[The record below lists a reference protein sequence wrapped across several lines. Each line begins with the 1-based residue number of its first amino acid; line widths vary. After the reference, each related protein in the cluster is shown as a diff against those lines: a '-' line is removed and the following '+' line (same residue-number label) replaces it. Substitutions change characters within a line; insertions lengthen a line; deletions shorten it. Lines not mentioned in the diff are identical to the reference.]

1 MKTWGTIVVVGLFLG
16 LALGFAGSAG
26 GPALTGTC
34 VFDQISTG
42 RMAVY
47 SDDRER
53 LMIVDG
59 GEMTILDAETLAAI
73 VTISLPGYVDEF
85 GQPSIS
91 PDGLRVAASV
101 SGREVRV
108 WSLPEGTQIA
118 RFDISTHPTPR
129 IYFMPSGEEL
139 IVLSG
144 MRAELRDAGTGE
156 LLRVFEAAK
165 RFVTVAAVSP
175 DGTVLATGDSAG
187 VIRLWDVSSGALTA
201 ELAAHVGYVTSLEF
215 ITTGESFASAGMDGS
230 IRLWDTAEAVEIR
243 QIAAHSE
250 GVGWLSVSSD
260 GRFVASSSSDA
271 TARIWDVA
279 TGGSIATL
287 DLWEEI
293 GPLSEPVPPPAG
305 RPRIFSRVQGA
316 EFGPDNS
323 YLVVSYVSGYK
334 SIIGLWDLEGVL

>member
-1 MKTWGTIVVVGLFLG
+1 
-16 LALGFAGSAG
+16 
-26 GPALTGTC
+26 
-34 VFDQISTG
+34 
-42 RMAVY
+42 
-47 SDDRER
+47 
-53 LMIVDG
+53 MIVDD

-73 VTISLPGYVDEF
+73 VTISLPGYGDEF

-101 SGREVRV
+101 SGKEVRV
-108 WSLPEGTQIA
+108 WSLPEGTQIT
-118 RFDISTHPTPR
+118 RLDISTNPSPR
-129 IYFMPSGEEL
+129 IYFTPSGEEL
-139 IVLSG
+139 VVLSG

-165 RFVTVAAVSP
+165 RFVNVAAVSP

-201 ELAAHVGYVTSLEF
+201 ELAAHVGNVTSLEF
-215 ITTGESFASAGMDGS
+215 ITTGESFASAGVDGS

-243 QIAAHSE
+243 QIAAIAAHSE

-279 TGGSIATL
+279 TGCSIATL
-287 DLWEEI
+287 DLWEVI
-293 GPLSEPVPPPAG
+293 GSLSEPFPLPAG
-305 RPRIFSRVQGA
+305 RPRIFSSVYGA

-323 YLVVSYVSGYK
+323 YLVVSYVSGYE

>member
-1 MKTWGTIVVVGLFLG
+1 MGLTENIGPPYSASSQHDEVRTVKTWRRIVVVGLFLG

-101 SGREVRV
+101 SEREVRV

-118 RFDISTHPTPR
+118 RFDISTIPSPR

-165 RFVTVAAVSP
+165 RFVTVAAVST

-201 ELAAHVGYVTSLEF
+201 ELAAHVGYVTSHRR
-215 ITTGESFASAGMDGS
+215 GC
-230 IRLWDTAEAVEIR
+230 RDTPDCCTQR
-243 QIAAHSE
+243 
-250 GVGWLSVSSD
+250 
-260 GRFVASSSSDA
+260 RRRVAL
-271 TARIWDVA
+271 
-279 TGGSIATL
+279 G
-287 DLWEEI
+287 
-293 GPLSEPVPPPAG
+293 
-305 RPRIFSRVQGA
+305 QQ
-316 EFGPDNS
+316 
-323 YLVVSYVSGYK
+323 
-334 SIIGLWDLEGVL
+334 